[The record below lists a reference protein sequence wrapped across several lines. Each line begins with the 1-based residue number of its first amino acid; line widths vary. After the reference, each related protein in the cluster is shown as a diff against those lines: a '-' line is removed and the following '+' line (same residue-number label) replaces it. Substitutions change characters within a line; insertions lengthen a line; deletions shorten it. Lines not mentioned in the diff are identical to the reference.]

1 VISPLAPS
9 QHSVVSCF
17 ATYLL
22 PHLLFL
28 DDFAARQKIA
38 AACRLA
44 WNISLLSDAAERTEH
59 IDSAWKMTA
68 RGDSG
73 LSPPAGVELGFKRK
87 LHDLIAQKQE
97 LFPRV
102 LAKISK
108 AELKRANGH
117 DVLMAGMHDDCEPVP
132 LVAHPHPSGLP
143 HFIEVLKGLCRDTA
157 EQATVL
163 ETALSTPGALGDAVR
178 VRLEL
183 AYAKQRA
190 DLIGYRQ
197 ILSRWS
203 LDQPGPSVRRVIG
216 YWLGVLDDIEG
227 STKATLGLLRG
238 EAVSRPT
245 RGID

>member
-1 VISPLAPS
+1 VIPPPAPS
-9 QHSVVSCF
+9 QRTVVSCF

-38 AACRLA
+38 TACCLA
-44 WNISLLSDAAERTEH
+44 WNISLLSNAAERTEH
-59 IDSAWKMTA
+59 IDTAWKMTT

-73 LSPPAGVELGFKRK
+73 LLPPAGVELGFKGR

-117 DVLMAGMHDDCEPVP
+117 DMLMAGIHDDSESVP

-143 HFIEVLKGLCRDTA
+143 HFIEVLKGIYRDTA
-157 EQATVL
+157 EQAAVL
-163 ETALSTPGALGDAVR
+163 ETAISTPGALGDTVR

-190 DLIGYRQ
+190 DLISYRR
-197 ILSRWS
+197 ILARWS

-227 STKATLGLLRG
+227 STKATLCLLRN

-245 RGID
+245 LGID

>member
-1 VISPLAPS
+1 MIPPLVPS
-9 QHSVVSCF
+9 QHTVVSCF

-28 DDFAARQKIA
+28 DDFAARQKMA
-38 AACRLA
+38 AVCCLA
-44 WNISLLSDAAERTEH
+44 WNVSLLSSPAERIEH
-59 IDSAWKMTA
+59 VDMAWKTTA
-68 RGDSG
+68 RSDSG
-73 LSPPAGVELGFKRK
+73 LSPPAGVELGFKGK

-117 DVLMAGMHDDCEPVP
+117 DVLMAGVHDDTEPVP

-143 HFIEVLKGLCRDTA
+143 HFIEVLKGIGRDTA

-178 VRLEL
+178 VRLEI

-190 DLIGYRQ
+190 DLISYRR
-197 ILSRWS
+197 ILARWS

-227 STKATLGLLRG
+227 STKATLGLLRS

-245 RGID
+245 LGID